1 MSTAPTSE
9 LPNRQL
15 PTDNV
20 FGGELHNILDRNG
33 RGRQLLSVSLAGH
46 TDIEVDHLVA
56 IVLEPNVMALDLTG
70 TNVNDRIMNALAH
83 MRPRDLSRLRELRLV
98 NTQLTNDGIQHFQQ
112 TLKDWRSM
120 LFYYYK
126 LLVYML

>member
-1 MSTAPTSE
+1 M
-9 LPNRQL
+9 
-15 PTDNV
+15 
-20 FGGELHNILDRNG
+20 
-33 RGRQLLSVSLAGH
+33 QLLSVSLAGH
-46 TDIEVDHLVA
+46 ADIEVDHLVA